1 MEEKLNEIDK
11 IKLMG
16 KENKVRTAKDN
27 KKEKENNLKK
37 KNVRKDK

>member
-16 KENKVRTAKDN
+16 KETKVRKAKDN
-27 KKEKENNLKK
+27 KKKEENKEKK
-37 KNVRKDK
+37 VRKDK

>member
-1 MEEKLNEIDK
+1 MNEIDK

-16 KENKVRTAKDN
+16 KETKVRTAKDN
-27 KKEKENNLKK
+27 KKEKEN

>member
-16 KENKVRTAKDN
+16 KETKVRAAKDS
-27 KKEKENNLKK
+27 KKEKENNF
-37 KNVRKDK
+37 